1 MRRFVWIWLT
11 LLGAFWAVKTL
22 VSAATFGRVDP
33 GYGDLVQL
41 VLVPAGQAAVLWW
54 VTREARTTPR
64 QVLRALFTPWL
75 AVFFAWD
82 TAVAALGWL
91 LPESPFFTL
100 QGGWNLAGL
109 HNTLQG
115 VAAGAVVALSAVRH
129 RWTPRERIWLALFAL
144 WLSAAGLSFLIPW
157 LGGLPERLLPALP
170 AALAWPAGYGALYVL
185 SVGLVL
191 RVQLI
196 WRDRAAAPAWLLDLA
211 VALSLVAAAI
221 VVLNLARHPYLAEP
235 WSPLAH
241 LGAYWAMTA
250 LFLGAYRAFGSGQRE
265 PEP

>member
-22 VSAATFGRVDP
+22 VSAATFGRIDP

-82 TAVAALGWL
+82 AAVAALGWL

-100 QGGWNLAGL
+100 QGG
-109 HNTLQG
+109 
-115 VAAGAVVALSAVRH
+115 
-129 RWTPRERIWLALFAL
+129 
-144 WLSAAGLSFLIPW
+144 
-157 LGGLPERLLPALP
+157 
-170 AALAWPAGYGALYVL
+170 
-185 SVGLVL
+185 
-191 RVQLI
+191 
-196 WRDRAAAPAWLLDLA
+196 
-211 VALSLVAAAI
+211 
-221 VVLNLARHPYLAEP
+221 
-235 WSPLAH
+235 
-241 LGAYWAMTA
+241 
-250 LFLGAYRAFGSGQRE
+250 
-265 PEP
+265 